1 MKSEIRIIS
10 TYLEKQ
16 YRLSLK
22 QFVKLYRIA
31 SHSGI
36 LKLQEVLSFLEC
48 VTFVNL
54 FLKFKAYWIALDSSS
69 YLTNLTPRTFL
80 RRDIFVQ
87 VKSMQFP
94 GLWNAAP
101 GFKVAIWTVLDDYEN
116 DVL

>member
-1 MKSEIRIIS
+1 MIFFSD
-10 TYLEKQ
+10 LMM
-16 YRLSLK
+16 
-22 QFVKLYRIA
+22 VV
-31 SHSGI
+31 SGDD
-36 LKLQEVLSFLEC
+36 C
-48 VTFVNL
+48 N
-54 FLKFKAYWIALDSSS
+54 
-69 YLTNLTPRTFL
+69 LTNLTPRTFL